1 MVENLMMKPLADFAY
16 LQVLD
21 VLTTL
26 AFLTQGVTEANPLV
40 AASIRVAG
48 PLGGLI
54 LIKGVAIT
62 LGVVCVAQSRRRLLN
77 RINVF
82 FAVIIAMNLV
92 SLILS
97 SPLINPGGVQA
108 SL

>member
-1 MVENLMMKPLADFAY
+1 MIQNAMTKPLVDFTY

-21 VLTTL
+21 ILTTI
-26 AFLTQGVTEANPLV
+26 AFLAQGVTEANPVV

-54 LIKGVAIT
+54 LIKGVAIV
-62 LGVVCVAQSRRRLLN
+62 LGIVCYVQARRKLLN
-77 RINVF
+77 RINAF
-82 FAVIIAMNLV
+82 FALVVAMNLV

-97 SPLINPGGVQA
+97 SPLINPGFVRA